1 MLQFKEPSGGE
12 RSLNGT
18 LKHPHLAGTAA
29 LLPLLAAKS

>member
-18 LKHPHLAGTAA
+18 PKHPPLAGTAA
-29 LLPLLAAKS
+29 LLPLFAAKS

>member
-12 RSLNGT
+12 RSLNGAS
-18 LKHPHLAGTAA
+18 KHPPHAGTAA